1 MLKSIR
7 WKLVWTFALLVVII
21 IITIGTFLLY
31 GISNFY
37 HNDFQVAAKQNMSQ
51 DSAVV
56 RQMQNGLDRE
66 DAEAYI
72 EELLLVVANRLGVDY
87 SSRNYFLLDAK
98 GVVVS
103 GSDPALYDTL
113 PKTENIIRAMNGK
126 TGDSLRFS
134 DRVMDFAFP
143 LTDGSGAVAY
153 ILYLRDDKSEL
164 SAVLQSLFAI
174 VWYAL
179 FVSLLV
185 CMLFAIFLSKTI
197 TTPISRLTVRAER
210 LAEGEF
216 ERTEQEDDP
225 DEIGRLSLTF
235 DEMAEQ
241 LQNTIH
247 QVEDEKNKMEAILR
261 HMTDGVMAFNDQGEI
276 ILLNPV
282 ARRLLHLREQNGK
295 RFDEIF
301 ARLNVDIKLGDLLY
315 ITRENPILE
324 RDLMR
329 GNTAMKIY
337 FVPFKESGNKT
348 RGTVVVIHDVTE
360 QQRLEE
366 SRREF
371 VANVSHE
378 LRTPLASICSYAETL
393 MDGAC
398 EDPETANSFLQ
409 IILREGARM
418 TRIIK
423 DLLTLSR
430 LDHASN
436 ALKTE
441 QVLLTD
447 LAARVVEN
455 LSIEAKKR
463 RQILRWEPVSRLSP
477 ILGDSDRLEQVL
489 TNVVSNAI
497 KYTQEGGEILVTAGM
512 LYSEVYVKVRDN
524 GVGIPEEA
532 QAHVFDRFYRVD
544 KARSREHGGTGLGL
558 AIAKEIVELHG
569 GTIRLKSA
577 VGKGSEITI
586 AFPVKEEEK

>member
-1 MLKSIR
+1 
-7 WKLVWTFALLVVII
+7 
-21 IITIGTFLLY
+21 
-31 GISNFY
+31 
-37 HNDFQVAAKQNMSQ
+37 
-51 DSAVV
+51 
-56 RQMQNGLDRE
+56 
-66 DAEAYI
+66 
-72 EELLLVVANRLGVDY
+72 
-87 SSRNYFLLDAK
+87 
-98 GVVVS
+98 
-103 GSDPALYDTL
+103 
-113 PKTENIIRAMNGK
+113 
-126 TGDSLRFS
+126 
-134 DRVMDFAFP
+134 
-143 LTDGSGAVAY
+143 
-153 ILYLRDDKSEL
+153 
-164 SAVLQSLFAI
+164 
-174 VWYAL
+174 
-179 FVSLLV
+179 
-185 CMLFAIFLSKTI
+185 
-197 TTPISRLTVRAER
+197 
-210 LAEGEF
+210 
-216 ERTEQEDDP
+216 
-225 DEIGRLSLTF
+225 
-235 DEMAEQ
+235 MAEQ
-241 LQNTIH
+241 LQSTIH

-261 HMTDGVMAFNDQGEI
+261 HMTDGVMAFNEQGEI

-282 ARRLLHLREQNGK
+282 ARRLLHLREQSGK
-295 RFDEIF
+295 RFDDIF

-324 RDLMR
+324 RDLIR
-329 GNTAMKIY
+329 GSIAMKIY

-348 RGTVVVIHDVTE
+348 RGTLAVIHDVTE

-398 EDPETANSFLQ
+398 EDPETANNFLQ

-436 ALKTE
+436 AMKTE
-441 QVLLTD
+441 QVQLAD

-455 LSIEAKKR
+455 LGIEAKKR
-463 RQILRWEPVSRLSP
+463 KQILRWQPVSRLSP
-477 ILGDSDRLEQVL
+477 IIGDSDRLEQVL
-489 TNVVSNAI
+489 TNVVGNAI

-512 LYSEVYVKVRDN
+512 IYSEVYVKVKDN

-569 GTIRLKSA
+569 GTIRLTST

-586 AFPVKEEEK
+586 AFPVKEEE

>member
-21 IITIGTFLLY
+21 ILTIGSFLLY

-37 HNDFQVAAKQNMSQ
+37 HNDFQVAAKQNMSR

-56 RQMQNGLDRE
+56 RQMESGIGRE
-66 DAEAYI
+66 DAPAYI
-72 EELLLVVANRLGVDY
+72 EELFLVISNRLGVDY
-87 SSRNYFLLDAK
+87 SSRNYFLLDAR
-98 GVVVS
+98 GVVLS
-103 GSDPALYDTL
+103 GSDLSLSETL

-126 TGDSLRFS
+126 VGDSLRFS
-134 DRVMDFAFP
+134 DRVMDYASP
-143 LTDGSGAVAY
+143 LLNPSGEVEY

-179 FVSLLV
+179 FISLIA
-185 CMLFAIFLSKTI
+185 CMFFAVFLSKTI
-197 TTPISRLTVRAER
+197 TTPISRLTIRAER

-216 ERTEQEDDP
+216 ERTETEDSP
-225 DEIGRLSLTF
+225 DEIGRLSQTF

-241 LQNTIH
+241 LQSTIH
-247 QVEDEKNKMEAILR
+247 QVEDEKNKMETILR
-261 HMTDGVMAFNDQGEI
+261 HMTDGVMAFNDRGEI
-276 ILLNPV
+276 ILQNPV
-282 ARRLLHLREQNGK
+282 AKRLLHLRDNNK
-295 RFDEIF
+295 RFDELF
-301 ARLNVDIKLGDLLY
+301 ARLEVDIKLGDLLY
-315 ITRENPILE
+315 INRENPILE
-324 RDLMR
+324 RDLFR
-329 GNTAMKIY
+329 GDTAMKIY
-337 FVPFKESGNKT
+337 FVPFKESGSKA
-348 RGTVVVIHDVTE
+348 RGAVVVIHDVTE
-360 QQRLEE
+360 QQRLDD

-393 MDGAC
+393 IDGAS

-436 ALKTE
+436 ATKME
-441 QVLLTD
+441 QVQLSD

-463 RQILRWEPVSRLSP
+463 KQHLSWQPVSKLSP
-477 ILGDSDRLEQVL
+477 ILGDADRLEQVL

-497 KYTQEGGEILVTAGM
+497 KYTQEGWRYLSHRWNV
-512 LYSEVYVKVRDN
+512 V
-524 GVGIPEEA
+524 
-532 QAHVFDRFYRVD
+532 
-544 KARSREHGGTGLGL
+544 
-558 AIAKEIVELHG
+558 
-569 GTIRLKSA
+569 
-577 VGKGSEITI
+577 
-586 AFPVKEEEK
+586 

>member
-7 WKLVWTFALLVVII
+7 WKLVWTFALLVVVI

-56 RQMQNGLDRE
+56 RQMQSGLERE

-87 SSRNYFLLDAK
+87 SSRNYFLLNAK
-98 GVVVS
+98 GVVLS

-126 TGDSLRFS
+126 TGDTLRFS

-143 LTDGSGAVAY
+143 LTDEEGAVAY

-216 ERTEQEDDP
+216 ERTEQEDTP

-241 LQNTIH
+241 LQSTIH

-282 ARRLLHLREQNGK
+282 ARRLLHLREQSGK
-295 RFDEIF
+295 RFDDIF

-324 RDLMR
+324 RDLIR

-360 QQRLEE
+360 QQRLED

-398 EDPETANSFLQ
+398 EDPETANNFLQ

-436 ALKTE
+436 TLKTE
-441 QVLLTD
+441 QVQLSD

-463 RQILRWEPVSRLSP
+463 RQILCWQPVSRLSP

-512 LYSEVYVKVRDN
+512 IYSEVYVKVKDN

-569 GTIRLKSA
+569 GTIRLTSA

>member
-241 LQNTIH
+241 LQSTIH

>member
-7 WKLVWTFALLVVII
+7 WKLVWTLALLVVII

-37 HNDFQVAAKQNMSQ
+37 HNDFQVAAKQNMSR

-56 RQMQNGLDRE
+56 RQMESGIGRE
-66 DAEAYI
+66 DAPEYI
-72 EELLLVVANRLGVDY
+72 EELFLVISNRLGVDY
-87 SSRNYFLLDAK
+87 SSRNYFLLDAR
-98 GVVVS
+98 GVALS
-103 GSDPALYDTL
+103 GSDPSLFETL

-126 TGDSLRFS
+126 VGDSLRFS
-134 DRVMDFAFP
+134 DRFMDFASP
-143 LTDGSGAVAY
+143 LVNESGEVAY

-179 FVSLLV
+179 FISLLA
-185 CMLFAIFLSKTI
+185 CILFAIFLSKTI

-216 ERTEQEDDP
+216 ERTEAEESP
-225 DEIGRLSLTF
+225 DEIGRLSQTF

-241 LQNTIH
+241 LQSTIH
-247 QVEDEKNKMEAILR
+247 QVEDEKNKMETILR
-261 HMTDGVMAFNDQGEI
+261 HMTDGVMAFNDRGEI

-282 ARRLLHLREQNGK
+282 AKRLLHLRDNN
-295 RFDEIF
+295 RHFDELF
-301 ARLNVDIKLGDLLY
+301 ARLEVDIKLGDLLY
-315 ITRENPILE
+315 INRDNPILE
-324 RDLMR
+324 RDLLR
-329 GNTAMKIY
+329 GDTAMKMY
-337 FVPFKESGNKT
+337 FVPFKESGSKA
-348 RGTVVVIHDVTE
+348 RGAVVVIHDVTE
-360 QQRLEE
+360 QQRLDD

-393 MDGAC
+393 LDGAS

-436 ALKTE
+436 AMKME
-441 QVLLTD
+441 QVQLSDLT
-447 LAARVVEN
+447 ARVVEN

-463 RQILRWEPVSRLSP
+463 KQHLSWQPVSKLSP
-477 ILGDSDRLEQVL
+477 ILGDADRLEQVL

-497 KYTQEGGEILVTAGM
+497 KYTQEGGDILVTAGM
-512 LYSEVYVKVRDN
+512 LYSEVYVKVKDN

-532 QAHVFDRFYRVD
+532 QEHVFDRFYRVD

-569 GTIRLKSA
+569 GSIRLTSK
-577 VGKGSEITI
+577 VGVGSEITI
-586 AFPVKEEEK
+586 AFPIKEELK

>member
-7 WKLVWTFALLVVII
+7 WKLVWTLALLVVII

-37 HNDFQVAAKQNMSQ
+37 HNDFQVAAKQNMSR

-56 RQMQNGLDRE
+56 RQMESGIGRE
-66 DAEAYI
+66 DAPEYI
-72 EELLLVVANRLGVDY
+72 EELFLVISNRLGVDY
-87 SSRNYFLLDAK
+87 SSRNYFLLDAR
-98 GVVVS
+98 GVALS
-103 GSDPALYDTL
+103 GSDPSLFETL

-126 TGDSLRFS
+126 VGDSLRFS
-134 DRVMDFAFP
+134 DRFMDFASP
-143 LTDGSGAVAY
+143 LVNESGEVAY

-179 FVSLLV
+179 FISLLA
-185 CMLFAIFLSKTI
+185 CILFAIFLSKTI

-216 ERTEQEDDP
+216 ERTEAEESP
-225 DEIGRLSLTF
+225 DEIGRLSQTF

-241 LQNTIH
+241 LQSTIH
-247 QVEDEKNKMEAILR
+247 QVEDEKNKMETILR
-261 HMTDGVMAFNDQGEI
+261 HMTDGVMAFNDRGEI

-282 ARRLLHLREQNGK
+282 AKRLLHLRDNN
-295 RFDEIF
+295 RHFDELF
-301 ARLNVDIKLGDLLY
+301 ARLEVDIKLGDLLY
-315 ITRENPILE
+315 INRDNPILE
-324 RDLMR
+324 RDLLR
-329 GNTAMKIY
+329 GDTAMKMY
-337 FVPFKESGNKT
+337 FVPFKESGSKA
-348 RGTVVVIHDVTE
+348 RGAVVVIHDVTE
-360 QQRLEE
+360 QQRLDD

-393 MDGAC
+393 LDGAS

-436 ALKTE
+436 AMKME
-441 QVLLTD
+441 QVQLSDLT
-447 LAARVVEN
+447 ARVVEN

-463 RQILRWEPVSRLSP
+463 KQHLTWQPVSKLSP
-477 ILGDSDRLEQVL
+477 ILGDADRLEQVL
-489 TNVVSNAI
+489 TNIVSNAI
-497 KYTQEGGEILVTAGM
+497 KYTQEGGDILVTAGM
-512 LYSEVYVKVRDN
+512 LYSEVYVKVKDN

-532 QAHVFDRFYRVD
+532 QEHVFDRFYRVD

-569 GTIRLKSA
+569 GSIRLTSK
-577 VGKGSEITI
+577 VGVGSEITI
-586 AFPVKEEEK
+586 AFPIKEELK

>member
-7 WKLVWTFALLVVII
+7 WKLVWTLALLVVII

-37 HNDFQVAAKQNMSQ
+37 HNDFQVAAKQNMSR

-56 RQMQNGLDRE
+56 RQMESGIVRE
-66 DAEAYI
+66 DAPQYI
-72 EELLLVVANRLGVDY
+72 EELFLVISNRLGVDY

-98 GVVVS
+98 GTVLS
-103 GSDPALYDTL
+103 GSDPSLFETL
-113 PKTENIIRAMNGK
+113 SKTENIIRAMNGK
-126 TGDSLRFS
+126 VGDQLRFS
-134 DRVMDFAFP
+134 DRFMDFASP
-143 LTDGSGAVAY
+143 LMNESGEVSY

-179 FVSLLV
+179 FISLIA
-185 CMLFAIFLSKTI
+185 CILFAIFLSKTI

-216 ERTEQEDDP
+216 ERTEAEDSP
-225 DEIGRLSLTF
+225 DEIGRLSQTF

-241 LQNTIH
+241 LQSTIH
-247 QVEDEKNKMEAILR
+247 QVEDEKNKMETILR
-261 HMTDGVMAFNDQGEI
+261 HMTDGVMAFNDRGEI

-282 ARRLLHLREQNGK
+282 AKRLLHLRDNN
-295 RFDEIF
+295 RHFDELF
-301 ARLNVDIKLGDLLY
+301 ARLDVDIKLGDLLY

-324 RDLMR
+324 RDLLR
-329 GNTAMKIY
+329 GDTAMKMY
-337 FVPFKESGNKT
+337 FVPFKESGSKA
-348 RGTVVVIHDVTE
+348 RGAVVVIHDVTE
-360 QQRLEE
+360 QQRLDD

-393 MDGAC
+393 LDGAS

-436 ALKTE
+436 AVKME
-441 QVLLTD
+441 QVQLSD

-463 RQILRWEPVSRLSP
+463 KQHLSWQPVSKLSP
-477 ILGDSDRLEQVL
+477 ILGDADRLEQVL

-497 KYTQEGGEILVTAGM
+497 KYTQEGGDILVTAGM
-512 LYSEVYVKVRDN
+512 LYSEVYVKVKDN

-532 QAHVFDRFYRVD
+532 QKHVFDRFYRVD

-569 GTIRLKSA
+569 GSIRLTSK
-577 VGKGSEITI
+577 VGVGSEITI
-586 AFPVKEEEK
+586 AFPIKEELK

>member
-7 WKLVWTFALLVVII
+7 WKLVWTLALLVVII

-37 HNDFQVAAKQNMSQ
+37 HNDFQVAAKQNMSR

-56 RQMQNGLDRE
+56 RQMESGIVRE
-66 DAEAYI
+66 DAPEYI
-72 EELLLVVANRLGVDY
+72 EELFLVISNRLGVDY

-98 GVVVS
+98 GIVLS
-103 GSDPALYDTL
+103 GSDPSLFETL
-113 PKTENIIRAMNGK
+113 SKTENIIRAMNGK
-126 TGDSLRFS
+126 VGDQLRFS
-134 DRVMDFAFP
+134 DRFMDFASP
-143 LTDGSGAVAY
+143 LMNESGEVSY

-179 FVSLLV
+179 FISLIA
-185 CMLFAIFLSKTI
+185 CILFAIFLSKTI

-216 ERTEQEDDP
+216 ERTEAEDSP
-225 DEIGRLSLTF
+225 DEIGRLSQTF

-241 LQNTIH
+241 LQSTIH
-247 QVEDEKNKMEAILR
+247 QVEDEKNKMETILR
-261 HMTDGVMAFNDQGEI
+261 HMTDGVMAFNDRGEI

-282 ARRLLHLREQNGK
+282 AKRLLHLRDNT
-295 RFDEIF
+295 RHFDELF
-301 ARLNVDIKLGDLLY
+301 ARLDVDIKLGDLLY

-324 RDLMR
+324 RDLLR
-329 GNTAMKIY
+329 GDTAMKMY
-337 FVPFKESGNKT
+337 FVPFKESGSKA
-348 RGTVVVIHDVTE
+348 RGAVVVIHDVTE
-360 QQRLEE
+360 QQRLDD

-393 MDGAC
+393 LDGAS
-398 EDPETANSFLQ
+398 EDPETTNSFLQ

-436 ALKTE
+436 AVKME
-441 QVLLTD
+441 QVQLSD

-463 RQILRWEPVSRLSP
+463 KQHLSWQPVSKLSP
-477 ILGDSDRLEQVL
+477 ILGDADRLEQVL

-497 KYTQEGGEILVTAGM
+497 KYTQEGGDILVTAGM
-512 LYSEVYVKVRDN
+512 LYSEVYVKVKDN

-532 QAHVFDRFYRVD
+532 QKHVFDRFYRVD

-569 GTIRLKSA
+569 GSIRLTSK
-577 VGKGSEITI
+577 VGVGSEITI
-586 AFPVKEEEK
+586 AFPIKEELK